1 VARYWLIFGYWL
13 TGKDDLM
20 KQYEL
25 AGLLDITPAMVSKLA
40 KRGMPTDSVE
50 RAARWRKRHLEP
62 GRVKGSKYGT
72 EASPEAPAARPLP
85 GAAVPLLL
93 EAVAALDVALTADHE
108 DPLEGLVMDVREQL
122 RAVPDA
128 MVPAL
133 PLRVWLCLVDWMLAD
148 DAPVHMEADQGRA
161 LKPLEFAALVNPDP
175 AWRLSWLWLDEARD
189 VRGLS
194 ITGLPD
200 PDTDD

>member
-1 VARYWLIFGYWL
+1 
-13 TGKDDLM
+13 M

-25 AGLLDITPAMVSKLA
+25 AELLGITPAMVSKLA
-40 KRGMPTDSVE
+40 KRGMPTDTVE
-50 RAARWRKRHLEP
+50 RASRWRKRHLEP
-62 GRVKGSKYGT
+62 GRVKGSRYGT
-72 EASPEAPAARPLP
+72 EAMPEATPARPQA

-93 EAVAALDVALTADHE
+93 EAVAALDAALTADQDE
-108 DPLEGLVMDVREQL
+108 QLLDGLVMGVRECL

-128 MVPAL
+128 VVPAL

-148 DAPVHMEADQGRA
+148 DAPVYMDADQGRA
-161 LKPLEFAALVNPDP
+161 LKPLEFAALVQPDP
-175 AWRLSWLWLDEARD
+175 ALRLSWLWLDEARD

-200 PDTDD
+200 TDD

>member
-1 VARYWLIFGYWL
+1 
-13 TGKDDLM
+13 M

-25 AGLLDITPAMVSKLA
+25 AGLLGITPAMVSKLA

-50 RAARWRKRHLEP
+50 RATRWRKRHLEP

-72 EASPEAPAARPLP
+72 EASPEAPAARPRP

-93 EAVAALDVALTADHE
+93 EAVAALDVALNADHA
-108 DPLEGLVMDVREQL
+108 DPLLDGLVMDVREQL

-148 DAPVHMEADQGRA
+148 DAPVHMAADQGRA

-189 VRGLS
+189 VRGWS
-194 ITGLPD
+194 ITGLPA
-200 PDTDD
+200 PETDD

>member
-1 VARYWLIFGYWL
+1 
-13 TGKDDLM
+13 M

-25 AGLLDITPAMVSKLA
+25 AELLGITPAMVSKLA
-40 KRGMPTDSVE
+40 RRGMPTDSLE
-50 RAARWRKRHLEP
+50 RATRWRKRHLEP
-62 GRVKGSKYGT
+62 GRVKGSRYGT
-72 EASPEAPAARPLP
+72 EATAARPLP
-85 GAAVPLLL
+85 GVAVPFLL
-93 EAVAALDVALTADHE
+93 EAVAALDVALTADQG
-108 DPLEGLVMDVREQL
+108 DPLLDGLVMGVRERL

-194 ITGLPD
+194 ITGLPG
-200 PDTDD
+200 PDGD

>member
-1 VARYWLIFGYWL
+1 
-13 TGKDDLM
+13 M
-20 KQYEL
+20 KQNEL
-25 AGLLDITPAMVSKLA
+25 AGLLGISSAMVSKLV
-40 KRGMPTDSVE
+40 KRGMPTDSLE
-50 RAARWRKRHLEP
+50 RASRWRKRHLEP

-72 EASPEAPAARPLP
+72 EAKPEAPAARPHP
-85 GAAVPLLL
+85 GAAVALLL
-93 EAVAALDVALTADHE
+93 EAVAALNVALTADHE
-108 DPLEGLVMDVREQL
+108 EPLEGLVMDVREQL

>member
-1 VARYWLIFGYWL
+1 
-13 TGKDDLM
+13 M

-25 AGLLDITPAMVSKLA
+25 AAQLGITPAMVSKLA

-50 RAARWRKRHLEP
+50 RASRWRKRHLEP

-72 EASPEAPAARPLP
+72 EAMPETTTARPQP
-85 GAAVPLLL
+85 SAAVPSLL
-93 EAVAALDVALTADHE
+93 EAVAALDAALTAE
-108 DPLEGLVMDVREQL
+108 QGDPLLEGLVMGVRERL

-133 PLRVWLCLVDWMLAD
+133 PLRVWSCLVDWVLAD
-148 DAPVHMEADQGRA
+148 DDPVHMDADQGRA
-161 LKPLEFAALVNPDP
+161 LKPLEFAALMQPDP
-175 AWRLSWLWLDEARD
+175 ALRLSWLWLDEARD

-200 PDTDD
+200 TDD

>member
-1 VARYWLIFGYWL
+1 
-13 TGKDDLM
+13 M

-25 AGLLDITPAMVSKLA
+25 AGLLGITPAMVSKLA

-50 RAARWRKRHLEP
+50 RASRWRKRHLEP

-72 EASPEAPAARPLP
+72 EAKPEAPEARPHP

-108 DPLEGLVMDVREQL
+108 GQLLDGLVSVVREQL
-122 RAVPDA
+122 RAMPDA

-148 DAPVHMEADQGRA
+148 DAPVHMEVDQGRA

-175 AWRLSWLWLDEARD
+175 AWCLSWLWLDEARD

-194 ITGLPD
+194 TAGLPD

>member
-1 VARYWLIFGYWL
+1 
-13 TGKDDLM
+13 M

-25 AGLLDITPAMVSKLA
+25 AEQLGITPAMVSKLA

-50 RAARWRKRHLEP
+50 RASRWRKRHLEP

-72 EASPEAPAARPLP
+72 EAKPEAPAARPLP
-85 GAAVPLLL
+85 GAAAPLLL
-93 EAVAALDVALTADHE
+93 DAVAALDAALTAGHE
-108 DPLEGLVMDVREQL
+108 EQLDGLVMEVREQL

-148 DAPVHMEADQGRA
+148 DAPVHMESDQGRA

-175 AWRLSWLWLDEARD
+175 DWRLSWLWLDEARD

-200 PDTDD
+200 PDPDD